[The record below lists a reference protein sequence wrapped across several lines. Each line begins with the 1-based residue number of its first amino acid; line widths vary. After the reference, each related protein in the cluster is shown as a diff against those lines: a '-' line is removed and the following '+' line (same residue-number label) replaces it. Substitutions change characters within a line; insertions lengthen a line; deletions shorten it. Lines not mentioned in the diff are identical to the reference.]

1 MEVSLPMWSVCAQ
14 LCSRMQICKSI
25 NFIALNK
32 TCQVNYAEPDGTMK
46 GLIKSVGNSFIAA
59 STFPKELAG
68 SCKGHDCKVNEVC
81 IPQSPNC
88 ICVPLL
94 EAFAGRGT
102 REGSLVSQYK
112 TTGQSTSYTCQANE
126 QCGSGAGVDGIK
138 GPKKHV
144 SYTFRTG
151 TFLVGDKLRKML
163 VHVGESLDTCGM
175 KLCGQFVGP
184 GVTGQVIVTHCSTFP
199 KGQIVKLTSVNDRGR
214 VFHLSEVEV
223 YGVK

>member
-1 MEVSLPMWSVCAQ
+1 ME
-14 LCSRMQICKSI
+14 
-25 NFIALNK
+25 
-32 TCQVNYAEPDGTMK
+32 
-46 GLIKSVGNSFIAA
+46 GLIKSVGNIFIAA

-94 EAFAGRGT
+94 EAFVGRGT
-102 REGSLVSQYK
+102 RDGSLVSQYK
-112 TTGQSTSYTCQANE
+112 TTGQSTYYTCRADE

-138 GPKKHV
+138 GPKNFFHTRYELEPFWWVNLGEVYEIQKV
-144 SYTFRTG
+144 ISTNRITQLYGSR
-151 TFLVGDKLRKML
+151 LQKML
-163 VHVGESLDTCGM
+163 VHVGESLDTCEM

-184 GVTGQVIVTHCSTFP
+184 GVTGQVIVTPCLIFP
-199 KGQIVKLTSVNDRGR
+199 KGKIVKLTSVNDRSE